1 MPGKRRPL
9 RRGRKTRRGAAYASE
24 SRHSCPAAKRI
35 MPPDDRAQKAF
46 ALTTRTRTWYNET
59 SNERDERSAPMSE
72 DTRSILESIEDL
84 RAEMNTGFLQLG
96 SRLDSMGFR
105 MEASRSE
112 ERRVGKECRS
122 RWSPYH

>member
-1 MPGKRRPL
+1 
-9 RRGRKTRRGAAYASE
+9 
-24 SRHSCPAAKRI
+24 

-59 SNERDERSAPMSE
+59 SNERDERSAPLNE

-84 RAEMNTGFLQLG
+84 RAEMNTGFSQLG

-105 MEASRSE
+105 IEASRPDGLE
-112 ERRVGKECRS
+112 KLLERLFDAVSRNGELLREIRAKQDAIALATKTNRFDIAALRGKA
-122 RWSPYH
+122 P